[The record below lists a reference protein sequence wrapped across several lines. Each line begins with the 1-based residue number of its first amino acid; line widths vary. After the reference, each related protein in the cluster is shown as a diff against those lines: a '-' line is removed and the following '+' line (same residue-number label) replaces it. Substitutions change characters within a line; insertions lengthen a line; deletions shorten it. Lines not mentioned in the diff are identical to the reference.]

1 MVRHDKSDFKTIN
14 KIERYFICHDPNDI
28 QWYFWPFR
36 LPSWKSSKWNS
47 YDDFISHAMEE
58 KIFFRKDD
66 DMNIKYI
73 SVENSIA
80 EWADKKGILKRWDG
94 LNQYTLNRWIK
105 EMRENRTFSMYVI
118 NPTHKLV
125 FINLEGFES
134 FLRWKQKRTK

>member
-1 MVRHDKSDFKTIN
+1 
-14 KIERYFICHDPNDI
+14 
-28 QWYFWPFR
+28 
-36 LPSWKSSKWNS
+36 
-47 YDDFISHAMEE
+47 MEG

-118 NPTHKLV
+118 KLK
-125 FINLEGFES
+125 
-134 FLRWKQKRTK
+134 LRKIYTN

>member
-1 MVRHDKSDFKTIN
+1 
-14 KIERYFICHDPNDI
+14 
-28 QWYFWPFR
+28 
-36 LPSWKSSKWNS
+36 
-47 YDDFISHAMEE
+47 MEE

-66 DMNIKYI
+66 DMNIIYI

>member
-1 MVRHDKSDFKTIN
+1 
-14 KIERYFICHDPNDI
+14 
-28 QWYFWPFR
+28 
-36 LPSWKSSKWNS
+36 
-47 YDDFISHAMEE
+47 MEV

-66 DMNIKYI
+66 VMNIKYI
-73 SVENSIA
+73 SVENSIS

-105 EMRENRTFSMYVI
+105 EMRENRTFSTYVI